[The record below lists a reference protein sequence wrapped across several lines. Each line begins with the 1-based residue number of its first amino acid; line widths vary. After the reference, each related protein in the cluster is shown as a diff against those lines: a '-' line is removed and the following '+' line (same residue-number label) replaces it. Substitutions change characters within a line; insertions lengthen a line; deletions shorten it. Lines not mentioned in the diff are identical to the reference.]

1 MDMET
6 NIPLTPDES
15 QKQQQSSP
23 PVSFWEAPCPEPI
36 KKPLF
41 SLKKGDVAFGVCAVI
56 FSIFTAVFGIFGGYA
71 FGYFLSCLF
80 MMGLFAVY
88 FAKRVTIRFLPVLC
102 GVISI
107 ANAAVFIC
115 TSNGSVRFF
124 SAVVSFLLS
133 LVCFGD
139 LLNGTAKG
147 NRETLGIFYSAV
159 ATMGNIGVSL
169 KSLFFIGN
177 GKQKV
182 IGKAFV
188 GILCAVP
195 VLLIVVP
202 LLISSDVA
210 FQGMMRKLF
219 SNSFSNFFKVIF
231 GLMLSIF
238 VLSYGFSLKK
248 SRIAKVK
255 SGNPASIENVYI
267 VSFLS
272 VISVCYLLYLF
283 SQLAYFFSAF
293 KGFLPNKEITYAEY
307 ARKGFFE
314 MCIIAVIN
322 LMIVFLA
329 LLIAKKKE
337 GKVCNAIKV
346 LATFV
351 AIFTLIIIATAIS
364 KMVLY
369 ISAYGMTVLRLTTS
383 AFMVFLAV
391 VFVSVILR
399 IFFIKINIIKTA
411 LVAAG
416 CILLLLGTANV
427 NAVCARYNYESYIS
441 GRLTSVDMEAM
452 FRLGDE
458 GIPYLVKLAD
468 HKDSAVS
475 AKAKRYLARA
485 IIYDYFEDLESDAI
499 LTEDLL
505 QGKEQKNGFSYFSI
519 PKAAANR
526 SLYTFLAEHPDFA
539 YNYKTF
545 LKQDYD

>member
-1 MDMET
+1 MDMGINT
-6 NIPLTPDES
+6 PLNPDEN
-15 QKQQQSSP
+15 KNQQQSFP
-23 PVSFWEAPCPEPI
+23 PVTFWEAPCPEPV

-41 SLKKGDVAFGVCAVI
+41 SLKMGDVTFGICAVI
-56 FSIFTAVFGIFGGYA
+56 FSIFTAVSGIFGGYA
-71 FGYFLSCLF
+71 FGYFLSCLL

-88 FAKRVTIRFLPVLC
+88 FAKRVTFRFLPVLC
-102 GVISI
+102 GIIAV
-107 ANAAVFIC
+107 ANATVFIC

-139 LLNGTAKG
+139 LLNGVAKG
-147 NRETLGIFYSAV
+147 NRETLGIFYTAG
-159 ATMGNIGVSL
+159 ATIGNIGVSL

-182 IGKAFV
+182 IGKALI
-188 GILCAVP
+188 GIVCAVP
-195 VLLIVVP
+195 MLLIIVP
-202 LLISSDVA
+202 LLISSDDA

-219 SNSFSNFFKVIF
+219 SNSFSNFFKAIF
-231 GLMLSIF
+231 GIILSIF
-238 VLSYGFSLKK
+238 FLSYGFSLKK
-248 SRIAKVK
+248 SQIKK
-255 SGNPASIENVYI
+255 TKGGTPASIENVYI

-272 VISVCYLLYLF
+272 VISICYLLYLY

-293 KGFLPNKEITYAEY
+293 SGFLPNKEITYAEY

-322 LMIVFLA
+322 LMIVFFT

-337 GKVCNAIKV
+337 GKVCNTIKV

-351 AIFTLIIIATAIS
+351 ATFTLIIIATAIS

-369 ISAYGMTVLRLTTS
+369 IDAYGMTVLRLTTS

-416 CILLLLGTANV
+416 CILLLLGTVNV

-441 GRLTSVDMEAM
+441 GRLDSVDVKAM
-452 FRLGDE
+452 YQLGDE
-458 GIPYLVKLAD
+458 GIPYLVKLYD
-468 HKDSAVS
+468 DDDPAVS
-475 AKAKRYLARA
+475 SKANTYLVQVIR
-485 IIYDYFEDLESDAI
+485 YDYFDGLVSDSKITVSSLKALE
-499 LTEDLL
+499 
-505 QGKEQKNGFSYFSI
+505 KKNDFAHFSI
-519 PKAAANR
+519 PKAVAYD
-526 SLYTFLAEHPDFA
+526 SLYTFIGEHPKFA
-539 YNYKTF
+539 KNFWK
-545 LKQDYD
+545 